1 MTQSVGLRERH
12 YRSIY
17 RVVQECRELGDDSIL
32 WRQHFLAS
40 LKPLVDADV
49 SNGGEMAI
57 PRSGPPRDL
66 GVTDWGWHA
75 GFNRQGWVIALER
88 FRSGDIEPAL
98 FIPLFGLLRRKGRL
112 TLPRS
117 QVVDDRRWHRCA
129 LYQVA
134 AKMIGVDNALC
145 SFVPIHRASDEY
157 SGWIIFRAE
166 GKRDFAER
174 ERRIIELLH
183 EEIAGMV
190 GGALARFSDSSP
202 MDLAPRVRQVLC
214 CLLEGDSDKQI
225 ASRLR
230 LSMHT
235 VNQYTKLIYRHFGV
249 SGRAELL
256 ARWLR
261 RHWPRPAWSSD
272 VHTEPN

>member
-17 RVVQECRELGDDSIL
+17 RIVQECRELGDDSIL

-40 LKPLVDADV
+40 LKPLVDADLML
-49 SNGGEMAI
+49 GGEMAG
-57 PRSGPPRDL
+57 PRNGPPREL
-66 GVTDWGWHA
+66 GTTEWGWHA
-75 GFNRQGWVIALER
+75 GFNRQGWVLQLEM
-88 FRSGDIEPAL
+88 FRRGEVDLVL
-98 FIPLFGLLRRKGRL
+98 FGPLFAMLKKAGRL
-112 TLPRS
+112 TVPRS
-117 QVVDDRRWHRCA
+117 QVVDDRRWHRSSS
-129 LYQVA
+129 YQLA
-134 AKMIGVDNALC
+134 RMIGIETSITTFL
-145 SFVPIHRASDEY
+145 PIHGATDDY
-157 SGWIIFRAE
+157 SGWFLFRAE
-166 GKRDFAER
+166 GKGDFGER
-174 ERRIIELLH
+174 ERRIVELLH
-183 EEIAGMV
+183 EEITGLI
-190 GGALARFSDSSP
+190 GGALARYSDASP

-230 LSMHT
+230 LSVHT
-235 VNQYTKLIYRHFGV
+235 VNQYTKVIYCHFRV